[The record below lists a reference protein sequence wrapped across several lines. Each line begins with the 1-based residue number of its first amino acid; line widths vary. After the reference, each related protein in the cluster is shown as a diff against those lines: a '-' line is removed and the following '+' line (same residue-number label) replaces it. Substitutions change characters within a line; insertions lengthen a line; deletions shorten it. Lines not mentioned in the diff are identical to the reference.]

1 MGIVRFFRRPYL
13 HDDWLIKGLDIDEN
27 LYVHMMNHN
36 LDSQNLH
43 KKLNFV
49 KRSSDG
55 RDSFGTKRKKLER
68 YHI

>member
-1 MGIVRFFRRPYL
+1 MGIATKLLEIGIEQFSQ
-13 HDDWLIKGLDIDEN
+13 ITDEN

-68 YHI
+68 YHR

>member
-1 MGIVRFFRRPYL
+1 MGIATKLLEIGIEQFSQ
-13 HDDWLIKGLDIDEN
+13 ITDEN

-43 KKLNFV
+43 KKLTFV

>member
-1 MGIVRFFRRPYL
+1 MGIATKLLEIGIEQFSQ
-13 HDDWLIKGLDIDEN
+13 ITDEN

>member
-1 MGIVRFFRRPYL
+1 MGIATKLLEIGIEQFSQ
-13 HDDWLIKGLDIDEN
+13 ITDEN
-27 LYVHMMNHN
+27 LHVHMMNHN